1 MPLMF
6 RHASALSLTCL
17 LATALSPQETAPE
30 VTLPDLFS
38 DQFHSFCTVDRMRS
52 WVLSANRPNDEH
64 LVQLACWK
72 GGNAVHLRHFR
83 TRIATNIQTTEEL
96 SLPHQGIRS
105 VHVSPESI
113 TLNMFSYQA
122 GDSRCC
128 PTGQEHIFLS
138 R

>member
-17 LATALSPQETAPE
+17 LATALSAQETAPE

-38 DQFHSFCTVDRMRS
+38 DQFQSLCTVDRMRS
-52 WVLSANRPNDEH
+52 WVLSANGPNDEY

-83 TRIATNIQTTEEL
+83 TGIVGNVLSTEEL
-96 SLPHQGIRS
+96 SLPHQGIQS

-113 TLNMFSYQA
+113 TLNMFSYKA